1 VKRIKVIVPITTDQ
15 WNEETKDFLDGHKNP
30 DTSIDVVSIKQGP
43 DSIDG
48 IYDAVWAKLFTVLE
62 AEKAETECYDGVI
75 IYCSGDPGL
84 RAAKEKLTIPVV
96 GLNEPAIHVAS
107 ILGRQFSIITTGPP
121 TSVMSVQLADNV
133 RMCGFESKCASIR
146 SIGMAVLDLG
156 ENKEEE
162 AQRAFQEAKQ
172 AIEQDGADVI
182 VLGCGAMFGVEER
195 ITKELGVPVV
205 VPGAAALKVC
215 EDLIELKLTQSKRR
229 FALPLKKQRTLQ
241 GGGGRE

>member
-1 VKRIKVIVPITTDQ
+1 VKRIKVIIPITTAQ
-15 WNEETKDFLDGHKNP
+15 WNEETKDFLDGYKDP

-62 AEKAETECYDGVI
+62 AEKAETEGYDGVI

-96 GLNEPAIHVAS
+96 GLNEPATHVAS
-107 ILGRQFSIITTGPP
+107 MLGRKFSIITTGPP

-133 RMCGFESKCASIR
+133 KMSGLESKCASIR

-156 ENKEEE
+156 EKREEE
-162 AQRAFQEAKQ
+162 AERAFQQAKQ
-172 AIEQDGADVI
+172 AIEQDGADTI

-205 VPGAAALKVC
+205 VPGTAALKIC
-215 EDLIELKLTQSKRR
+215 EDLIELKLAQSKSR

-241 GGGGRE
+241 GGGS